1 MENKYIEE
9 IRNLFLKV
17 YHKFSCQTQILK
29 KNYGITIHQANI
41 ILLLNNKDYIS
52 MTELSERVHLN
63 KSTVSGI
70 VFRMFKKGWVN
81 VERFENDRR
90 RLKITLTEEGKGLAQ
105 WLEVSQVWN
114 IFTPISKLEEKKIE
128 ELLASLKELV
138 EHLDLSPPPSEEVLL
153 TIEEQGQTFFEKG
166 IKENI

>member
-1 MENKYIEE
+1 MQNKDIEE

-52 MTELSERVHLN
+52 MTELSERVYLN

-90 RLKITLTEEGKGLAQ
+90 RLRITLTDEGKSLAQ
-105 WLEVSQVWN
+105 WLEASQVWN
-114 IFTPISKLEEKKIE
+114 IFTPIGKLEGKKIE
-128 ELLASLKELV
+128 ELLSSLKELV
-138 EHLDLSPPPSEEVLL
+138 SHLDWSHPSSEDVLL
-153 TIEEQGQTFFEKG
+153 TIEDHGQTLFEKD
-166 IKENI
+166 IK